1 MATSC
6 PDLAFY
12 RTVQPNFLNLEIEFG
27 FKELTVDI
35 TNDRDDRLLILD
47 DWIENKES
55 GLLMK

>member
-1 MATSC
+1 M
-6 PDLAFY
+6 AFY

-47 DWIENKES
+47 DWIEKKES